1 MQISTKTDRIEGLAQ
16 ELAQSHHEAQLAAD
30 SVLTDILTATKTAQ
44 KCGQLVQEA
53 QKLIG
58 KDTHLWLTQRMG
70 EEFAE
75 KWAPRYKKLAQLEI
89 DFNQPR
95 NLRQAML
102 NLELIPTSPHLPVEE
117 AEKADNAWRT
127 FIKWVNAW
135 GRVKRGLDLE
145 NAKTKADVGL
155 QLRELNRELTD
166 LLKSP

>member
-1 MQISTKTDRIEGLAQ
+1 MQDSTKEDRRDRLAE
-16 ELAQSHHEAQLAAD
+16 ELAESHKQAQLAAD

-44 KCGQLVQEA
+44 RCGQLLQEA

-58 KDTHLWLTQRMG
+58 KNCAIWVQQRMG
-70 EEFAE
+70 EEFAQ

-117 AEKADNAWRT
+117 AEKQDNAWR
-127 FIKWVNAW
+127 FLVKWVNGW
-135 GRVKRGLDLE
+135 GKVKRDLDWE
-145 NAKTKADVGL
+145 NPEVKAKAGL
-155 QLRELNRELTD
+155 QLRELNRQLTD
-166 LLKSP
+166 LLKAP

>member
-1 MQISTKTDRIEGLAQ
+1 MQDSTKADRIEGLAK

-44 KCGQLVQEA
+44 RCGQLVQEA

-58 KDTHLWLTQRMG
+58 RDTQIWLSQRMG
-70 EEFAE
+70 EEFVE

-117 AEKADNAWRT
+117 AEKEDNAWRAL
-127 FIKWVNAW
+127 IKWVNTW
-135 GRVKRGLDLE
+135 GKVKRGLNLE
-145 NAKTKADVGL
+145 DSETKNKVTL
-155 QLRELNRELTD
+155 QLRELNREMTD
-166 LLKSP
+166 LLKAP